1 MPSAANIVERDAVV
15 IGGGFGGCYLLHL
28 LRKNGYSAIL
38 LEAAPRLG
46 GVWATSCYPG
56 ARVDCELPYYG
67 FSDPAIWSTW
77 NWTERFP
84 SYKELRDY
92 FTHVDKVWGLSKDV
106 LFNTRV
112 NQVEREDTSNT
123 WLIST
128 ADGQRFRSTWTL
140 AATGTS
146 FKPNVPDIKGMDRFT
161 GQMHHSAAWPEEPV
175 DLSGKRVAIIGAGS
189 TGIQVMQESAKVASR
204 VVQYIR
210 TPNFAVP
217 MRQRK
222 ITQDEIYHSKP
233 HIPHVFNACKQ
244 SPSGLPL
251 SRSTRKTFDDSEEE
265 RQRVWEENWRRGGF
279 NFGLGSYADTII
291 SKEANHAA
299 YAFWRA
305 KTKARITDP
314 QKADILA
321 PETAPYFLGTKRPSL
336 EQDYFEM
343 CDRPNVEI
351 VNNPIAEFTETGIV
365 TEDGK
370 TKEFDIVAVCT
381 GYDAVTGGLRT
392 MGIKGRKGLDLGD
405 KWKDGVSTFLGMTVA
420 GYPNMFIVYGPQAP
434 TSLTNGP
441 PFIEL
446 QCEWILNV
454 LNKQRDEKLATVE
467 AKKEKEE
474 AWREH
479 TLDLASKTLSIQ
491 TDSWW
496 NGANVKGKK
505 REFLLYMGGMPV
517 FLDAANKALED
528 WSGFGVKPVS

>member
-1 MPSAANIVERDAVV
+1 MERDTVV

-28 LRKNGYSAIL
+28 LRKYGYSAVL

-84 SYKELRDY
+84 SYRELRDY
-92 FTHVDKVWGLSKDV
+92 FVHVDKVWGLSQDV
-106 LFNTRV
+106 LFNSRV
-112 NQVEREDTSNT
+112 NQVVWEEDSHT

-128 ADGQRFRSTWTL
+128 ADNQKFRSTWAL

-146 FKPNVPDIKGMDRFT
+146 FKPNIPDIKGMDRIT
-161 GQMHHSAAWPEEPV
+161 GQMHHSAAV
-175 DLSGKRVAIIGAGS
+175 DC
-189 TGIQVMQESAKVASR
+189 IQVMQESAKAASR

-217 MRQRK
+217 MRQRQ
-222 ITQDEIYHSKP
+222 ISEDEIYHSKP
-233 HIPHVFNACKQ
+233 HIPHVFKACKQ
-244 SPSGLPL
+244 SPSGLPF
-251 SRSTRKTFDDSEEE
+251 SRATRKTFDDSEAE
-265 RQRVWEENWRRGGF
+265 RLEVWEENWRRGGF

-291 SKEANHAA
+291 SKEANYAA

-305 KTKARITDP
+305 KIRARITDP

-321 PETAPYFLGTKRPSL
+321 PETPPYFIGTKRPSL

-343 CDRPNVEI
+343 CDRPNVDI
-351 VNNPIAEFTETGIV
+351 INNPITEVTNSGIV
-365 TEDGK
+365 TEDGR
-370 TKEFDIVAVCT
+370 TKEFDIIAVCT

-392 MGIKGRKGLDLGD
+392 MGIKGRNGLDLGD

-454 LNKQRDEKLATVE
+454 LNKQRDEKLTTVE
-467 AKKEKEE
+467 AKKEREE

-479 TLDLASKTLSIQ
+479 TLDLASKTLSVQ

-496 NGANVKGKK
+496 TGANVKGKK

-517 FLDAANKALED
+517 FFEAANKALEG
-528 WSGFGVKPVS
+528 WSGFDVKPVS